1 MKAKTIAAVVLLAGV
16 APAMAAG
23 PNYNYVE
30 VAYDNVDIDGG
41 GSIDGFDVAGS
52 FAINDSFHVTGGY
65 QYLKESPL
73 TLTGLTV
80 AGGYNLDLNET
91 TDLVARLGLARA
103 TAKISG
109 FGSGSD
115 NGFVAQAGVRS
126 MINDSFELNGFVT
139 HVDAGGSETAL
150 ELGAVYRFAN
160 NFGVT
165 GGLAFSD
172 DATTIRIGGR
182 FSF

>member
-1 MKAKTIAAVVLLAGV
+1 MKYKMIAAALLAAGI

-41 GSIDGFDVAGS
+41 GSISGFDLAGS
-52 FAINDSFHVTGGY
+52 FAINESFHVTGGY
-65 QYLKESPL
+65 QHLSDSPL
-73 TLTGLTV
+73 TITV
-80 AGGYNLDLNET
+80 ATIAGGYNLALNET
-91 TDLVARLGLARA
+91 TDLVARVGFARA

-109 FGSGSD
+109 FGSASD
-115 NGFVAQAGVRS
+115 NGYVVQLGARS

-139 HVDAGGSETAL
+139 QVDAGGSETGV
-150 ELGAVYRFAN
+150 EVGAVYRFAN
-160 NFGVT
+160 NFGIT
-165 GGLAFSD
+165 GGLAYSD
-172 DATTIRIGGR
+172 DATTFRIGGR

>member
-1 MKAKTIAAVVLLAGV
+1 MKKIITAVVMLAGV
-16 APAMAAG
+16 APAIAAG

-30 VAYDNVDIDGG
+30 VAYDDVDIDGG

-65 QYLKESPL
+65 QYLKDSPL

-80 AGGYNLDLNET
+80 AGGYNLDLSET
-91 TDLVARLGLARA
+91 TDLVARLGLARGE
-103 TAKISG
+103 AKISG
-109 FGSGSD
+109 LGSASE
-115 NGFVAQAGVRS
+115 NGWIAQVGVRS
-126 MINDSFELNGFVT
+126 MINDSFEVNGFVT
-139 HVDAGGSETAL
+139 QADVGGSETAL

-165 GGLAFSD
+165 GGVGFSD
-172 DATTIRIGGR
+172 DATTFRIGGR